1 MHRRR
6 RGWSSWRSR
15 WRRGRRCVDLHLY
28 TFACSSHGAAR
39 RCLTIGSQWVQ
50 IPRHGDPIVTV
61 TSMAPTLTSEVLVC
75 DERADCFRA
84 SQWAAAGC
92 NQRRTHWA
100 LPSLK
105 QPKADRH
112 RNTTKPARLFC
123 RILDQ
128 VRYVHVQPATLRSP
142 RVLRQQRLDYGR
154 GGRPRACHFH
164 GPISLCVAVPL
175 QQTWSVSVSK
185 SRSNGRHTW
194 VFRTSGSGNAASL
207 GSQATCGLVRT
218 VHGTPGRR
226 DAEVR
231 IDSVG

>member
-1 MHRRR
+1 LKIYIEVSGTGTHHSAEHLTLPVSQRSYPPWHMRVHMHRRR

-105 QPKADRH
+105 QPKANRH
-112 RNTTKPARLFC
+112 RNTTKPA
-123 RILDQ
+123 
-128 VRYVHVQPATLRSP
+128 H
-142 RVLRQQRLDYGR
+142 
-154 GGRPRACHFH
+154 
-164 GPISLCVAVPL
+164 
-175 QQTWSVSVSK
+175 
-185 SRSNGRHTW
+185 
-194 VFRTSGSGNAASL
+194 
-207 GSQATCGLVRT
+207 
-218 VHGTPGRR
+218 
-226 DAEVR
+226 
-231 IDSVG
+231 